1 MRKHYNTKETLKTT
15 FMIIMILVDIALG
28 IAVWKQ
34 ESDARREAWEN
45 SYPMANRYVEWT
57 GAGYQNNQGVSP

>member
-45 SYPMANRYVEWT
+45 SYPMANRYI
-57 GAGYQNNQGVSP
+57 